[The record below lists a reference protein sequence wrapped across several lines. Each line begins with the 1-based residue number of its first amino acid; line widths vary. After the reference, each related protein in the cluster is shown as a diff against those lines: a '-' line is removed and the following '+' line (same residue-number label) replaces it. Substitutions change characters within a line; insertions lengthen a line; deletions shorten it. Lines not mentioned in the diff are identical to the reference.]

1 MNWLAHILLS
11 KRDTAYQL
19 GNLLADPMKGRV
31 WDSAPD
37 GIEQGMH
44 MHRAIDAFTD
54 SHEVVAMSKSRFE
67 FKGYLKS
74 VVVDLLYDHFLAVHW
89 DVFSDTALD
98 EMLSSFHQESGVLI
112 ADFPPKAHRVISR
125 VIETNMLGSYHEF
138 SGFVAALLRV
148 EMRLSQRIKAKD
160 SLNRYVPTIELAYA
174 EFEADFLVFFPQ
186 LIDHFKT
193 HEMGSQTDHFLL

>member
-1 MNWLAHILLS
+1 
-11 KRDTAYQL
+11 
-19 GNLLADPMKGRV
+19 MKGRV

-89 DVFSDTALD
+89 DVFSESPLD
-98 EMLSSFHQESGVLI
+98 EMLSSFTKNQ
-112 ADFPPKAHRVISR
+112 KC
-125 VIETNMLGSYHEF
+125 
-138 SGFVAALLRV
+138 LLLTF
-148 EMRLSQRIKAKD
+148 RLKPIVSSA
-160 SLNRYVPTIELAYA
+160 
-174 EFEADFLVFFPQ
+174 
-186 LIDHFKT
+186 
-193 HEMGSQTDHFLL
+193 G